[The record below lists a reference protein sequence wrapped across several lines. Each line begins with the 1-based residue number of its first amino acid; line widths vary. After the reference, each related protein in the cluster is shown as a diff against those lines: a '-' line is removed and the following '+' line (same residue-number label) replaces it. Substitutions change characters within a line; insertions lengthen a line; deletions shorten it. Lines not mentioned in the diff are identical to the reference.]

1 MQNILPAYCCGG
13 SYFVF
18 RLKST
23 MSDNNVGEARI
34 APDAKAPTPREI
46 IEDIA
51 AENGVFPLE
60 FKLQAMQGDDD
71 KRKLMKSNER
81 LKAKLTNAV
90 KRQVVQ
96 LQTITLMLM
105 INRITVYPTTS
116 TTLSRGF
123 S

>member
-1 MQNILPAYCCGG
+1 
-13 SYFVF
+13 
-18 RLKST
+18 

-90 KRQVVQ
+90 KR
-96 LQTITLMLM
+96 
-105 INRITVYPTTS
+105 
-116 TTLSRGF
+116 
-123 S
+123 